1 MSSVNKVVLVGRVG
15 KDPEVKT
22 FQSGGR
28 VASLTL
34 ATSEN
39 WKDKTTGEKKE
50 RTEWHKVS
58 IFNESLVGVVERFV
72 KKGSKL
78 YLEGQL
84 ETRKWQDQS
93 GKDNYSTEIVL
104 RPYKGEI
111 VLLDNKEK
119 QEYSEPQGMSDI
131 DEQDIPF

>member
-131 DEQDIPF
+131 DDSEVPF